1 MLMYR
6 SNNDVSGLYSIG
18 LYYQKIATYDNYV
31 ANNFDTIH
39 CNKGIVVHANGK
51 QTCIRIA
58 SLSQVMCF
66 TS

>member
-1 MLMYR
+1 MLIYR
-6 SNNDVSGLYSIG
+6 SNNEVSVSYSIG
-18 LYYQKIATYDNYV
+18 LYYQKNATYDNYV
-31 ANNFDTIH
+31 ANNFDTTH

-51 QTCIRIA
+51 QICMCIA

>member
-1 MLMYR
+1 MLICR
-6 SNNDVSGLYSIG
+6 SNNSMYGLRSIG
-18 LYYQKIATYDNYV
+18 VHYQKIATYDNYV

>member
-1 MLMYR
+1 MLIYR
-6 SNNDVSGLYSIG
+6 SNNSMYGLRSIG

-31 ANNFDTIH
+31 TNIFDTTH
-39 CNKGIVVHANGK
+39 CNKRIVVQANGK

>member
-6 SNNDVSGLYSIG
+6 SNNEVSNSYSIG
-18 LYYQKIATYDNYV
+18 VYYQKIATYDNYV
-31 ANNFDTIH
+31 TNIFDTTH
-39 CNKGIVVHANGK
+39 CNKRIVVHANGK